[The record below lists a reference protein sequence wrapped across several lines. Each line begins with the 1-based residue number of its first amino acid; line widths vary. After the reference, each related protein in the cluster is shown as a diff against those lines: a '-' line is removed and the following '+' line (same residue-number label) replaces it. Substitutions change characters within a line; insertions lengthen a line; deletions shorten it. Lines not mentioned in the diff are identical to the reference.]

1 MFPPRMTP
9 CLSQRQPVVVSKRV
23 ITALAW
29 RLPCI
34 ANSGMRV
41 RYTFEIVTLALLMA
55 AGSILR
61 PAAPASGCHLHSAA
75 LGPVMSALHLS
86 HFAGGRG

>member
-1 MFPPRMTP
+1 MFSLRMTP
-9 CLSQRQPVVVSKRV
+9 CLIQRRPVVVSKRV
-23 ITALAW
+23 ITSLAW

-34 ANSGMRV
+34 ANGGMRV

-61 PAAPASGCHLHSAA
+61 PAAPASGCSLHSAA
-75 LGPVMSALHLS
+75 LSPVMTALHLN
-86 HFAGGRG
+86 HLAGGRG

>member
-1 MFPPRMTP
+1 MLPPQMTP
-9 CLSQRQPVVVSKRV
+9 CLSQRQSVVVSKRV

-34 ANSGMRV
+34 ANGGMRV

-61 PAAPASGCHLHSAA
+61 PAAPASGCHLPSATV
-75 LGPVMSALHLS
+75 GPVMTTVHLS
-86 HFAGGRG
+86 HLAGGRG